1 MTALPARR
9 HKCRPTFLIHCFLQV
24 TYFSHQLDDS
34 LRRPLYKH
42 NKQCQYKS
50 FQETYMYAAKRK
62 CIITSGEN
70 HHRLKGEGGHQ
81 PKALKC
87 ENSTNQLMSAA
98 NKSHLHCACTI
109 ANAHVAHKFHNRV
122 ISFRASK
129 YVKKYWKDQKSNLK
143 NEHKCIRGKP
153 LNMGDEA
160 AGSISASI
168 RAGCHDSRH
177 GVLHEIS
184 LASRRPDNYGSIC
197 S

>member
-1 MTALPARR
+1 MPQTSSSKKQNNSTFCSFPRTSLTSICGTPSLPEPHRQTHTMTALPARR

-34 LRRPLYKH
+34 LRRPLLKH

-50 FQETYMYAAKRK
+50 FQETYMYAAKCK

-87 ENSTNQLMSAA
+87 ENRTNQLMPAA

-122 ISFRASK
+122 MSFRAS
-129 YVKKYWKDQKSNLK
+129 KYWKDQKSN
-143 NEHKCIRGKP
+143 
-153 LNMGDEA
+153 
-160 AGSISASI
+160 
-168 RAGCHDSRH
+168 
-177 GVLHEIS
+177 
-184 LASRRPDNYGSIC
+184 
-197 S
+197 